1 MRSRELNKWLN
12 KFGLWMKLHPETIF
26 GKTNTCG
33 FCPHSG
39 KHKVGVGCPKRTLLI
54 RNGWDIKCT
63 NPTFMLGKLK
73 ANDICI
79 EWIKN
84 V

>member
-1 MRSRELNKWLN
+1 MHRKQLIRWSGKFVLWL
-12 KFGLWMKLHPETIF
+12 KLHPDTIF

-39 KHKVGVGCPKRTLLI
+39 KHKVGSSCPERTLLI
-54 RNGWDIKCT
+54 RNGWDFECDKKK
-63 NPTFMLGKLK
+63 FMFGKLK
-73 ANDICI
+73 HNDICI